1 MPLKAARTKTKRN
14 KVKNI
19 KAGTTNGA
27 LCENG
32 DMPTIEPLTLTL
44 AELAERWN
52 MSPQQVLESPHA
64 LPMYFYFD
72 GLVFDFN
79 DKWHRAN
86 GDASV
91 MQTLEQHKTR
101 LSTLEI
107 DLQRQTMH
115 KRGLLKLT
123 QWEEALSDEE
133 LQGQQAEADRLT
145 QEIARLGELLKKRAE
160 ARQQRV
166 RNGLLRSAPRT
177 LHEIAQRGQTRFPQ
191 FAYMPYTPN
200 TPAGETPAIA
210 EGAVV
215 ALEDGFPLK
224 EQLTVADLVAAMQ
237 DVRSAEEK

>member
-1 MPLKAARTKTKRN
+1 
-14 KVKNI
+14 
-19 KAGTTNGA
+19 
-27 LCENG
+27 
-32 DMPTIEPLTLTL
+32 MPTIEPLTLTL

-91 MQTLEQHKTR
+91 LQTLEQHKTR

-133 LQGQQAEADRLT
+133 MQEQQAEADRLT
-145 QEIARLGELLKKRAE
+145 EEIPQLTEQLKQRRDE
-160 ARQQRV
+160 RQRRV
-166 RNGLLRSAPRT
+166 RNGLLRAAPRT
-177 LHEIAQRGQTRFPQ
+177 VGEIAKHGQVRFPQ
-191 FAYMPYTPN
+191 FAYMPLAPN
-200 TPAGETPAIA
+200 QAESEHAIA
-210 EGAVV
+210 AGAVV

-224 EQLTVADLVAAMQ
+224 EFLTVADLVAAMV
-237 DVRSAEEK
+237 DVRLIEDGAA

>member
-1 MPLKAARTKTKRN
+1 
-14 KVKNI
+14 
-19 KAGTTNGA
+19 
-27 LCENG
+27 
-32 DMPTIEPLTLTL
+32 MPTIEPLTLTL
-44 AELAERWN
+44 AELAARWN
-52 MSPQQVLESPHA
+52 MRPQQVLASPHA

-101 LSTLEI
+101 LGTLEI
-107 DLQRQTMH
+107 DLQRQAMH

-133 LQGQQAEADRLT
+133 MQSQQAEADRLT
-145 QEIARLGELLKKRAE
+145 EDIAHLSAQLKQRADE
-160 ARQQRV
+160 RQRRV
-166 RNGLLRSAPRT
+166 RNGLLRAAPRT
-177 LHEIAQRGQTRFPQ
+177 LHEIAQHGQTRFPP
-191 FAYMPYTPN
+191 FAYMPHTPN
-200 TPAGETPAIA
+200 PPAGDTPVIA

-224 EQLTVADLVAAMQ
+224 EALTAADLVVAML
-237 DVRSAEEK
+237 DVRAAEERAT